1 MDGSSLAGIFIGNF
15 FRFDII
21 IFIAALA
28 NFWCYLLVRRSTNRL
43 YNKMH
48 FTIFIPAHDPYNQAS
63 QNIFSISE
71 SDVIIMRKKAGA
83 FYSVFTTLTSIF
95 TLFGIL
101 GTVLS
106 LIPVIGQSESIKT
119 NFFVSLT
126 STFWGIVF
134 AIIFKILDAFISGKI
149 EDNEKTVALYLDR
162 NAKAMADHK

>member
-1 MDGSSLAGIFIGNF
+1 MDGSSLAGIFAGNF
-15 FRFDII
+15 FRFDFI
-21 IFIAALA
+21 IFIAAIA
-28 NFWCYLLVRRSTNRL
+28 NFWCYLLVRRSANRL

-48 FTIFIPAHDPYNQAS
+48 FTIFIPSHDPYS
-63 QNIFSISE
+63 QSSQDIFSISE
-71 SDVIIMRKKAGA
+71 TDIIIMRKKAGA
-83 FYSVFTTLTSIF
+83 LYNVFTTLTSIF

-106 LIPVIGQSESIKT
+106 LIPVVGQSESMKS

-162 NAKAMADHK
+162 NAKNPVERK